1 MQLNRPTASL
11 SQALCA
17 LRPHSLHSPL
27 LPPSP
32 RALPLII
39 HAPRSVLCALS
50 RSSMHSAR
58 AQGEIE
64 ELGRAMETKAAEFAN
79 KDDLL
84 LFGAAIVEHADDQL
98 KAGLRR
104 DKRKSNQ
111 KINAATLLFTRM

>member
-1 MQLNRPTASL
+1 
-11 SQALCA
+11 
-17 LRPHSLHSPL
+17 
-27 LPPSP
+27 
-32 RALPLII
+32 
-39 HAPRSVLCALS
+39 
-50 RSSMHSAR
+50 
-58 AQGEIE
+58 
-64 ELGRAMETKAAEFAN
+64 METKAAEFAN

>member
-1 MQLNRPTASL
+1 
-11 SQALCA
+11 
-17 LRPHSLHSPL
+17 
-27 LPPSP
+27 
-32 RALPLII
+32 
-39 HAPRSVLCALS
+39 
-50 RSSMHSAR
+50 MHSAR